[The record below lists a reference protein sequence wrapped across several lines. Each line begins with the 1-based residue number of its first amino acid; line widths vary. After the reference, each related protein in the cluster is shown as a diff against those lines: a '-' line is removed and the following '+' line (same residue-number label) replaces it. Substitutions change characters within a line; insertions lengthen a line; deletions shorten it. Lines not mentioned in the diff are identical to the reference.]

1 MGYTAGYI
9 YNGVNIPFY
18 NFSPVGNEKFG
29 YSSGGE
35 GDNSG
40 ILNALNGEVDIL
52 IELANSPDITTQE
65 KLDLYQYIIEKFT
78 EYKGDLAV
86 HDTYWYGKKRCCP
99 STALFKNCVKKCGHS
114 RKMINWVDNS
124 VGTIYWAYYT
134 KLNQFIDLLEQENAN
149 LSQDLNNQQ
158 LVAQTNIQIAQAN
171 ELLLAVQLTELEVR
185 ERNTEMNIRTLII
198 PIVLF
203 GLLAF
208 MYYRAFVKK

>member
-1 MGYTAGYI
+1 MI
-9 YNGVNIPFY
+9 Y
-18 NFSPVGNEKFG
+18 
-29 YSSGGE
+29 
-35 GDNSG
+35 
-40 ILNALNGEVDIL
+40 
-52 IELANSPDITTQE
+52 
-65 KLDLYQYIIEKFT
+65 
-78 EYKGDLAV
+78 
-86 HDTYWYGKKRCCP
+86 
-99 STALFKNCVKKCGHS
+99 
-114 RKMINWVDNS
+114 WVDNS